1 MTRLAASAGVCLL
14 TLLHVTRAG
23 HLGAAAV
30 ASTAVPDNTSASLI
44 YNTSDASIAPFI
56 DPELQAEPCGCWN
69 TTEDGR
75 EVEVEC
81 KCGGPRLTYI
91 PTDLA
96 KGVQRISLV
105 NAALQH
111 IPSDAFQPYRSTLQ
125 DIVLLKLRSLDAIEE
140 GAFENLTELRTVYID
155 HAPLLTSL
163 PNRLFHTHLP
173 SLKIIRIVHTGITTL
188 PHLSGLKTNS
198 ILHMVDLEN
207 NRITKVTSNA
217 IRVRTE
223 HFLLNYNKIC
233 EVEDYAF
240 NESEIAKLSLKGN
253 KALVVI
259 RPEAFVGLKSLREL
273 DLSETSISQL
283 PSKGLKE
290 IEILRLEN
298 TWQLKE
304 IPSIYN
310 FEYLKAAF
318 LNYAYHCCAFQF
330 PAKHDP
336 QEFEKHQRF
345 VQMIQDKYCKN
356 SAGNRSKR
364 ASNASRDDGFGEF
377 GRVVYSP
384 DNMSTPQHTVPDWGM
399 LEQQSP
405 PNFDPYFLDPHL
417 GFGQVSDSG
426 APGGFASED
435 SGVFHQ
441 APGDGTPHLVHA
453 YCGNLSRALRDV
465 KCSPTPDAFNPC
477 EDLMGNWWLRVSSW
491 LVVLAAV
498 FGNLAV
504 LVVLLSSRFRMTVPK
519 FLMCNLAFADLCM
532 GTYLLMIAAMDV
544 HSMGIYFNYAIDWQE
559 GYGCQVA
566 GFLTVFASELSIFTL
581 TLITSERWYAITYAL
596 HLDKRLKLFS
606 AAKIMALGWLY
617 SITMAT
623 LPLLGI
629 SGYSKTSICLPMDNT
644 DLEDQVYLLT
654 LLLVNG
660 LAFVLICGCY
670 LKIYCTI
677 SGHNTIA
684 SRTDTTVAKRMAL
697 LVFTDFA
704 CWAPIAFFGL
714 TAVAGYP
721 LIDVTGSKVLLVF
734 FYPLNSCANPYLYA
748 ILTKQYR
755 RDLRAMCSRRS
766 YCTKKPAKVVA
777 AASAISQPV
786 RNTYSTGPQQPNS
799 AADLRPLEQRRAS
812 STAGGREASGREASS
827 SSSRSKGSPHPLRNS
842 TTKLHITGEQE
853 MLLRRAVEQAVLP
866 DPHSAPEP
874 YISSNV

>member
-14 TLLHVTRAG
+14 TLLHVTSAG
-23 HLGAAAV
+23 HLGVAAAG
-30 ASTAVPDNTSASLI
+30 ATAAPDNTSASLV
-44 YNTSDASIAPFI
+44 YNTNDTSQFQFT

-81 KCGGPRLTYI
+81 KCSGPRLTFI
-91 PTDLA
+91 PADLA
-96 KGVQRISLV
+96 RGVQRISLV
-105 NAALQH
+105 NVALQT

-125 DIVLLKLRSLDAIEE
+125 DIVLLKLRKLVAIEA
-140 GAFENLTELRTVYID
+140 GAFENLTKLRTVYID

-163 PNRLFHTHLP
+163 PFKLFHINMP

-188 PHLSGLKTNS
+188 PHLSGLKTSS
-198 ILHMVDLEN
+198 ILHMVDLES
-207 NRITKVTSNA
+207 NRIAKVTSNSV
-217 IRVRTE
+217 RVRTE
-223 HFLLNYNKIC
+223 QFLLNYNRIS

-240 NESEIAKLSLKGN
+240 NEAEIAKLSLKGN

-259 RPEAFVGLKSLREL
+259 HPEAFIGLKSLREL
-273 DLSETSISQL
+273 DLSQTSISQL

-290 IEILRLEN
+290 IEILRLED
-298 TWQLKE
+298 TQRLKE
-304 IPSIYN
+304 IPSIYY
-310 FEYLKAAF
+310 FEYLTAAF
-318 LNYAYHCCAFQF
+318 LNYPYHCCAFQF

-336 QEFEKHQRF
+336 HEFEKHQRF
-345 VQMIQDKYCKN
+345 VQMIQAKYC
-356 SAGNRSKR
+356 SEPTVVREKR
-364 ASNASRDDGFGEF
+364 ASNSSGEEGFGEF
-377 GRVVYSP
+377 GRVVFSP
-384 DNMSTPQHTVPDWGM
+384 DNMSTPQHNAVDWGI
-399 LEQQSP
+399 LAEQHNP
-405 PNFDPYFLDPHL
+405 PNFDPYFLDPHR
-417 GFGQVSDSG
+417 GFGQVSDLGGSGGSASG
-426 APGGFASED
+426 AE
-435 SGVFHQ
+435 GVFHPSGAISPLIVQ
-441 APGDGTPHLVHA
+441 A
-453 YCGNLSRALRDV
+453 YCGNLSRTTRDV

-491 LVVLAAV
+491 MVVLAAV

-544 HSMGIYFNYAIDWQE
+544 HSMGAYFNYAIDWQE

-617 SITMAT
+617 SVTMAT

-644 DLEDQVYLLT
+644 DIEDQVYLVT

-714 TAVAGYP
+714 TAVAGFP

-766 YCTKKPAKVVA
+766 YCAKKPTKAV
-777 AASAISQPV
+777 AASAISQPM

-799 AADLRPLEQRRAS
+799 AADLRPPEQRRPSAA
-812 STAGGREASGREASS
+812 TTGREASS

-866 DPHSAPEP
+866 DAHSAPEP
-874 YISSNV
+874 FISSNV